1 MGNVSDWFK
10 KHEIQI
16 GMHINEKW
24 SSCTPSH
31 VWWIYLLVMPKFS
44 CLVTTTCK
52 CLQGHHVTVSMQC
65 THLLIMQTS
74 LMHVVGGRSPLLDS
88 EATALDESEWVLS
101 ECHCFL
107 ASTSGA
113 NQLVIK
119 LGLFVIDKV
128 SLVESPN
135 VDRLV
140 KVDVNLYF
148 LYDASVDG
156 IVAEWNAANGRDEAM
171 PPVVPN
177 HLAALSHSELCS
189 VVRTHQECLVAT
201 GWSTTC
207 LDVMEQENQDLV

>member
-44 CLVTTTCK
+44 CLVTTTFK

-101 ECHCFL
+101 KCHRFL
-107 ASTSGA
+107 ASILGA
-113 NQLVIK
+113 NQLVMN
-119 LGLFVIDKV
+119 LGLFVMDEV
-128 SLVESPN
+128 DPVNSPN
-135 VDRLV
+135 VKRLV
-140 KVDVNLYF
+140 KAFANLYVSSAAG
-148 LYDASVDG
+148 LDD
-156 IVAEWNAANGRDEAM
+156 IVSERNAANESNNAH
-171 PPVVPN
+171 PPVVP
-177 HLAALSHSELCS
+177 HQLTALLHSDFCS
-189 VVRTHQECLVAT
+189 VVWTHH
-201 GWSTTC
+201 
-207 LDVMEQENQDLV
+207 